1 MVTADKKTQE
11 VAGQMTTNVTLYGLS
26 TDSKPVDC
34 GNGSAFVE
42 MDTGKVYFF
51 NAAAS
56 AWAEFGG

>member
-26 TDSKPVDC
+26 TDSKPTDC

-51 NAAAS
+51 NAAAGT
-56 AWAEFGG
+56 WAEFGG

>member
-1 MVTADKKTQE
+1 MITADKSIQ
-11 VAGQMTTNVTLYGLS
+11 NVNGVSTSNLTFYGLS

-51 NAAAS
+51 NAAAGI
-56 AWAEFGG
+56 WAEFGG

>member
-1 MVTADKKTQE
+1 MITADKTIQT
-11 VAGQMTTNVTLYGLS
+11 VDGVSTSNLTFYGLS
-26 TDSKPVDC
+26 TDSKPTDC

-56 AWAEFGG
+56 AWVEFGG